1 MPTWYVA
8 PMKRAIFALTLLTA
22 LSSVPAVA
30 LAQGIPQVDLSA
42 GYMATTD
49 RRAAGTG
56 IVTLHGVGVHLPGLH
71 PQASVAVPFSGGGR
85 FAATAEDVLHVPGGS
100 YIGAGLGVGRLDAP
114 LQTGMLYDVIG
125 GTRVAPHV
133 DLVGRYYGGLNHY
146 TGQGIFAGLSLRL

>member
-1 MPTWYVA
+1 
-8 PMKRAIFALTLLTA
+8 MKRALFASTLLAA

-30 LAQGIPQVDLSA
+30 FAQGIPQVDLSA

-71 PQASVAVPFSGGGR
+71 PQASVAVPLSGDGR
-85 FAATAEDVLHVPGGS
+85 FAATAEDVLHVPGGA
-100 YIGAGLGVGRLDAP
+100 YLGAGIGLGRLNQP

-125 GTRVAPHV
+125 GTPLLPHV

-146 TGQGIFAGLSLRL
+146 TGGGIYGGLAIRL